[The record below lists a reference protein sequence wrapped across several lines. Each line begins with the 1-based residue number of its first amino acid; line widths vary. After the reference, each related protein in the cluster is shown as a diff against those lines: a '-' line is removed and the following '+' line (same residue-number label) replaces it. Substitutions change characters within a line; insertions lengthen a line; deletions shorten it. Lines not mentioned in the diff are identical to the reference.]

1 MNKKDFTRDRKLPFS
16 KVLLTIVRKSVKSIQ
31 NVLNETQKHL
41 SNLLDED
48 LETISKSAY
57 SQARDKLNYK
67 AFEELA
73 NDASD
78 MFYKDNKY
86 KIFKGFRLLA
96 IDGSMVTLPN
106 NEDIKKEFCT
116 TNVIN
121 QYKDK
126 SKTIVQARVSVLYD
140 VLNNIT
146 LDAVIENSNISEVVI
161 AKNNHFKQLKK
172 EDLLLADR
180 GYPSYEFFSTIT
192 EKYNSNFLI
201 RMKKT
206 MYKDIQFLF
215 DKNSL
220 IKDTIVTLKP
230 TTKKLREEI
239 IQQNLPLEIKVRFVQ
254 VILDDGEVE
263 VIGTSVLD
271 KDVLETK
278 DFKGYTPIVGH
289 VNGGY
294 IISSEFRDGNIAP
307 ADTNLEFV
315 KKCIKQLPD
324 NKKIKWLRADSATY
338 QAKIFNY
345 CEDNGINFAIGG
357 QLDRPTLKMIKRIDD
372 WKMLSKHEDVSEF
385 VHTMTNTKKS
395 FRMIVIKRNIT
406 PILPNL
412 EEILSDEEKLQYHK
426 ERFYVIATNNN
437 DLSIEKIIKRYRQR
451 GETSE
456 NKIKELKNGFNL
468 SYMPSSNFISNAL
481 YFQIGTLAYNIFIL
495 FKMILDKNLQKHTI
509 KTIRYKLYNIAGKVV
524 NHARKTILKVND

>member
-1 MNKKDFTRDRKLPFS
+1 
-16 KVLLTIVRKSVKSIQ
+16 VLNQYK

-73 NDASD
+73 NDASN

-106 NEDIKKEFCT
+106 NEDIKKKFCT

-126 SKTIVQARVSVLYD
+126 SKTILQVRVSVLYD

-146 LDAVIENSNISEVVI
+146 LDAVIENSNIREVVI
-161 AKNNHFKQLKK
+161 AKNNHFKQLKE

-220 IKDTIVTLKP
+220 IKDPIVTLKP

-254 VILDDGEVE
+254 VILYDGEVE
-263 VIGTSVLD
+263 VIGTSMLH
-271 KDVLETK
+271 KNVLET
-278 DFKGYTPIVGH
+278 
-289 VNGGY
+289 
-294 IISSEFRDGNIAP
+294 
-307 ADTNLEFV
+307 V
-315 KKCIKQLPD
+315 KCNPKMHQYAVQKC
-324 NKKIKWLRADSATY
+324 T
-338 QAKIFNY
+338 
-345 CEDNGINFAIGG
+345 
-357 QLDRPTLKMIKRIDD
+357 TL
-372 WKMLSKHEDVSEF
+372 
-385 VHTMTNTKKS
+385 
-395 FRMIVIKRNIT
+395 
-406 PILPNL
+406 
-412 EEILSDEEKLQYHK
+412 
-426 ERFYVIATNNN
+426 
-437 DLSIEKIIKRYRQR
+437 
-451 GETSE
+451 
-456 NKIKELKNGFNL
+456 
-468 SYMPSSNFISNAL
+468 
-481 YFQIGTLAYNIFIL
+481 
-495 FKMILDKNLQKHTI
+495 
-509 KTIRYKLYNIAGKVV
+509 
-524 NHARKTILKVND
+524 